1 MKPHLSD
8 SLGVLLNDATRLL
21 NRRFDQRA
29 REFGLTRAQWQLL
42 KQLFR
47 SEGINQ
53 AGLAERMEIEPI
65 SLCRLVDRMEEAG
78 WIERRPD
85 PGDRRARLLFMTDQ
99 SRAVLDTMRALAA
112 EVYAE
117 ALDGLDPDEARRFA
131 EILAHVRNNLSR
143 RRGSDP
149 DTAADTAA
157 G

>member
-1 MKPHLSD
+1 MKSHLSD

-143 RRGSDP
+143 RRGSDS
-149 DTAADTAA
+149 DTAAD
-157 G
+157 